1 MKSKNQRFCGTE
13 NEQHFLKKIFD
24 VKGMHCNSCEI
35 LIKDSLSEVD
45 GVKHVKVSHAK
56 GTLTVK
62 FDEAKVS
69 EDQIMS
75 IIRKEGYEVLK

>member
-1 MKSKNQRFCGTE
+1 M
-13 NEQHFLKKIFD
+13 KKIFN

-35 LIKDSLSEVD
+35 MIKDSLSEVN
-45 GVKHVKVSHAK
+45 GVKHVKASHAK
-56 GTLTVK
+56 GTVMVK

-75 IIRKEGYEVLK
+75 IIRKEGYDVLQ